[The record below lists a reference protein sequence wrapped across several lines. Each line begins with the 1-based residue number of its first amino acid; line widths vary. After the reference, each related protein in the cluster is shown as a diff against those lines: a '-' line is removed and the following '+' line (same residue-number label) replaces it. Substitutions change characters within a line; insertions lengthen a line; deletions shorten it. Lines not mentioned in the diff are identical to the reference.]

1 MNDFDFRPTDEEPL
15 LILAMDHRD
24 SFQKLLG
31 IADPPSEDDLS
42 RMRRVKGLIYDG
54 LTAARPD
61 LGVAR
66 PGVLV
71 DEHLGAEVL
80 RRASADGVVVAM
92 PVERSGQR
100 LFQLEY
106 GAQTRAHVEEFD
118 PSYTKILV
126 RMNPADDAADQ
137 AAQLAAVA
145 ELSKDLKAWGQRL
158 IYELLVPATD
168 EQAAAA
174 GGSDGYDRDVRPQL
188 VGQVIAA
195 NQGAGIEPAL
205 WKIEGLE
212 TKEAA
217 ESVVAAAKAG
227 GRDADCI
234 VLGRD
239 APVERLDHWLQVA
252 AGVPGFVGFA
262 IGRSIWEDAVTAHA
276 KNGDDDALVSAV
288 AANYRHFAQVYLDAR

>member
-1 MNDFDFRPTDEEPL
+1 MNDSNFRPTREEPL

-31 IADPPSEDDLS
+31 IVDPPSAGDLS

-61 LGVAR
+61 LGRAR

-80 RRASADGVVVAM
+80 RRADADGVVAAM

-106 GAQTRAHVEEFD
+106 GAETRAHVEEFD

-126 RMNPADDAADQ
+126 RMNPADDAADR
-137 AAQLAAVA
+137 AAQLTAVA
-145 ELSKDLKAWGQRL
+145 ELSGDLKTWGRRL

-168 EQAAAA
+168 GQKAAA
-174 GGSDGYDRDVRPQL
+174 GGPDGYDRDERPQL
-188 VGQVIAA
+188 VARVIAE
-195 NQGAGIEPAL
+195 NQDAGIEPAL

-212 TKEAA
+212 TREAA
-217 ESVVAAAKAG
+217 ESVVAAAHAG

-239 APVERLDHWLQVA
+239 APVERLDHWLRVA
-252 AGVPGFVGFA
+252 ASVPGFVGFA
-262 IGRSIWEDAVTAHA
+262 IGRSIWEEAVTAHA
-276 KNGDDDALVSAV
+276 KDGDDDALVKAV
-288 AANYRHFAQVYLDAR
+288 AANYRHFAQVYLNAI